1 MSPVHLSKE
10 QVQQIGALLKSSREA
25 QGENLAEVAF
35 RIALSPSQLRAI
47 ESGDLRPFYSPGYFL
62 QAAERYANFLNVVL
76 PQRAAETSAAE
87 TPAAVPVREEST
99 DETAATTARETS
111 KPIKIA
117 QPEVVETATQSS
129 TLTQSVE
136 PNLPAARSRAWGWL
150 AFGAA
155 VLIALGIIKI
165 SFDKPIPTDVATNS
179 ATTAPTNSQLS
190 TTTGA
195 TTATAPAPATPAVT
209 PAPTAPPATASTA
222 PTAPT
227 SPPTTTPT
235 ATPAPVAAKAAAPT
249 TPITPT
255 AAPQDRL
262 TTPSKT
268 VGALTSA
275 PKDSQLESQASTW
288 VQLVKSNGEK
298 INLKIEPGQKIEFA
312 ANTTAAVVFG
322 QPDKAVLKIRD
333 RTINLKPFVAP
344 DNPSRALVILNQ
356 IRD

>member
-10 QVQQIGALLKSSREA
+10 QVQHIGALLKSSREA

-62 QAAERYANFLNVVL
+62 QAAERYASFLNVVL
-76 PQRAAETSAAE
+76 PQRATETSAAE
-87 TPAAVPVREEST
+87 IPAVDRVTDEST
-99 DETAATTARETS
+99 SDTTAKDTS
-111 KPIKIA
+111 EQTHIA
-117 QPEVVETATQSS
+117 QPEIVVETATPSS
-129 TLTQSVE
+129 SITQTVE
-136 PNLPAARSRAWGWL
+136 TNMPPTRNRAWGWL

-155 VLIALGIIKI
+155 VLIALGIVKI
-165 SFDKPIPTDVATNS
+165 SFDKPTPTEVAATS
-179 ATTAPTNSQLS
+179 ATSAPTNSLPNS
-190 TTTGA
+190 ITAA
-195 TTATAPAPATPAVT
+195 TPSATPAATPAPAPTTAT
-209 PAPTAPPATASTA
+209 PAPTT
-222 PTAPT
+222 
-227 SPPTTTPT
+227 PPTTTPASTPT
-235 ATPAPVAAKAAAPT
+235 ATATKPTAAPT
-249 TPITPT
+249 TPAVP
-255 AAPQDRL
+255 AATPQDRL

-268 VGALTSA
+268 VGALASA

-344 DNPSRALVILNQ
+344 DNPGRALVILNQ